1 MLALA
6 LTKLGLALH
15 APALVM
21 AFVIAAADTGGSGGS
36 FNGSLIAEVVQFG
49 FLGAVFIDVVGTH
62 KFLVPKWTMDKVEDG
77 HTKELGLKDDIIAG
91 LKQDIVELKASNVS
105 LQELTRERMIPA
117 LVQATDVSRAYVT
130 ELARE
135 NDARARAPRNA
146 SRDE

>member
-6 LTKLGLALH
+6 LTKLGIY
-15 APALVM
+15 APA
-21 AFVIAAADTGGSGGS
+21 IAAVIIAGAAGDGGSNSVS
-36 FNGSLIAEVVQFG
+36 FNGGLIAEVIQFG

-62 KFLVPKWTMDKVEDG
+62 KFLVPKWTMDKAEEA
-77 HTKELGLKDDIIAG
+77 HTKELALKDDIITG
-91 LKQDIVELKASNVS
+91 LKQDIVELKASNVG

-135 NDARARAPRNA
+135 NDARARPRRG
-146 SRDE
+146 SRAES